1 VVEAASS
8 SLVTQTNKREENE
21 RFSSLFCCFL
31 YFLKA
36 KATYGATVVQ
46 KSVQN
51 NQKYLLRNG
60 RGHSTKMVDFFE
72 KNYTLKEQLWQA
84 FHKNQMAHIL
94 SESVVA
100 KMILEDLSIVQRFSN
115 LLNPILVFKS

>member
-1 VVEAASS
+1 MSFNIAYKKKNSYYIVIGKFICFIGFARFVFAE
-8 SLVTQTNKREENE
+8 TNKREENE

-36 KATYGATVVQ
+36 KATCGATVVQ

-60 RGHSTKMVDFFE
+60 RGHSAKMVDFLI
-72 KNYTLKEQLWQA
+72 KIT
-84 FHKNQMAHIL
+84 H
-94 SESVVA
+94 
-100 KMILEDLSIVQRFSN
+100 
-115 LLNPILVFKS
+115 

>member
-1 VVEAASS
+1 LKNRSS
-8 SLVTQTNKREENE
+8 G
-21 RFSSLFCCFL
+21 
-31 YFLKA
+31 
-36 KATYGATVVQ
+36 GATVVQ

-60 RGHSTKMVDFFE
+60 RGHSTKMVDFFD